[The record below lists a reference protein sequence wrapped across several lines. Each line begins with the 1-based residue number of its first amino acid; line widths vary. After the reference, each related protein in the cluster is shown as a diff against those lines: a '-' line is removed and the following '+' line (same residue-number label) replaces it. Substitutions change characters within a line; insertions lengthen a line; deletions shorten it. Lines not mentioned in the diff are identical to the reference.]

1 MKHNFQLVTYQ
12 RRCIFQ
18 FKQLPLSIKEL
29 IEDKIKERNAGL
41 YANIP
46 EFNTNN
52 DIETEEIELQSDL
65 YSGDTIFYIY
75 NEGGGSADANANAF
89 GVKGAAP
96 LASPLPGKGMGEQLD
111 RREISKYEELN
122 HYENWRAKLSNEC
135 VQPFILH
142 ERKYQSVISAIKD
155 EKDIED
161 AIYAKFSQNKNLQ
174 TILKHTKNAKL
185 LYFVPKC
192 APITATTLMKV
203 RKYLS

>member
-1 MKHNFQLVTYQ
+1 
-12 RRCIFQ
+12 
-18 FKQLPLSIKEL
+18 LPLSIKEL

-46 EFNTNN
+46 EFNTINE
-52 DIETEEIELQSDL
+52 IEAEEIELQSDL
-65 YSGDTIFYIY
+65 YSGETIFYIY
-75 NEGGGSADANANAF
+75 NACNNAEPL

-96 LASPLPGKGMGEQLD
+96 LAAPLPGKGMGEHLD
-111 RREISKYEELN
+111 RREISKYEELKN
-122 HYENWRAKLSNEC
+122 DEHWRAKLSNEW

-142 ERKYQSVISAIKD
+142 ERKYQSVTSAMKD

-203 RKYLS
+203 RKYLC